1 MGFLSRRAALHAT
14 TIDKRMQPR
23 GDRWNQELQRN
34 LKQNKNLKA
43 TRMHALWA
51 K

>member
-1 MGFLSRRAALHAT
+1 MGFQSRRAVLHAT
-14 TIDKRMQPR
+14 TLYKRMQPR
-23 GDRWNQELQRN
+23 GDRGSQELQRN
-34 LKQNKNLKA
+34 LKRNKNLKA

>member
-1 MGFLSRRAALHAT
+1 MHAT
-14 TIDKRMQPR
+14 TFDKRMQPR
-23 GDRWNQELQRN
+23 GDRGNQELQRN
-34 LKQNKNLKA
+34 LKRNKNLKA